1 MIRDILLKH
10 GLQIINFGLA
20 IFVLVLVHE
29 FGHFIAAVK
38 QGVRV
43 EIFSLGFGRKLFI
56 RKKKD
61 TEYAI
66 SAIPLGGY
74 VKLAGDNL
82 QDYKG
87 LPDEFLSKP
96 VGKRFNIIFFGPVMN
111 YLLAILLFCSV
122 FFLGYPYLGTK
133 VGSLREGLGAMQAGI
148 EVGDRIIS
156 VEGKKVKLW
165 DDMASTLRANSQKES
180 VTLVVSRDD
189 KEITF
194 QVSLMQYTVEDA
206 LKQKRKIGAIGISP
220 DYNEVIRQRYGFFE
234 SIKLGFSKTFELTS
248 LTYRAFGSIIARK
261 LPLRESAAG
270 PVAILDL
277 FGNVKTLTDF
287 LLLTA
292 ILSLSLA
299 IFNLLPLPALDGFH
313 IVLLGIE
320 KIRGRYLSQ
329 KAEEVFGQIGMGFL
343 ILLAVLVTYNDLAR
357 KGAFNKFEKLFNNTA
372 SDAVKYDLNRTNG
385 KTQD

>member
-1 MIRDILLKH
+1 MTKEILVKYA
-10 GLQIINFGLA
+10 LQIMNFGLA
-20 IFVLVLVHE
+20 IFVLILVHE
-29 FGHFIAAVK
+29 FGHFIAAIK

-43 EIFSLGFGRKLFI
+43 EIFSLGFGRRLFV

-61 TEYAI
+61 TEYVI

-82 QDYKG
+82 EEYKG
-87 LPDEFLSKP
+87 LPDEYLSKP

-111 YLLAILLFCSV
+111 YLLAILLFCAV

-133 VGSLREGLGAMQAGI
+133 VGSLREGMGAMQAGI
-148 EVGDRIIS
+148 KVGDRIVS
-156 VEGKKVKLW
+156 VEGKRVKLW
-165 DDMASTLRANSQKES
+165 DELAATLRANNQKES
-180 VTLVVSRDD
+180 VSVAVLRDD
-189 KEITF
+189 KELAF
-194 QVSLMQYTVEDA
+194 QVSLMQYTVEDV
-206 LKQKRKIGAIGISP
+206 LKQKKRIGAIGISP

-234 SIKLGFSKTFELTS
+234 SIKLGFRKTFELTS
-248 LTYRAFGSIIARK
+248 LTYRAFGSIIARR

-270 PVAILDL
+270 PVAIWDL
-277 FGNVKTLTDF
+277 FGNVKTITDF

-313 IVLLGIE
+313 IFLLGIE
-320 KIRGRYLSQ
+320 KIRGKYLSK
-329 KAEEVFGQIGMGFL
+329 KAEEVFGQVGMSFL

-357 KGAFNKFEKLFNNTA
+357 KGAFEKLEKLFNNTA
-372 SDAVKYDLNRTNG
+372 SDAKKYDLNQTND